1 MRENDS
7 SKYMDQLRQESE
19 VLAKTNEAVSSSMKQ
34 LQQNVTNV
42 KEITN
47 TIFDISSQTNL
58 LALNASI
65 EAARAGEAGK
75 GFAVVADEIR
85 ALSER
90 TRQETENISHIL
102 EALEQNANETAKTV
116 GRSVEVG
123 TTQEEMIRDVA
134 QQFTE
139 MNANVDNLVSNISVI
154 ETMLGDLS
162 NANTEI
168 VNNITSLSA
177 STEEVTASAQQSSE
191 LTDQNL
197 ENSQNAKAILD
208 DVLQVSHRMDKY
220 ISHDMF

>member
-1 MRENDS
+1 M
-7 SKYMDQLRQESE
+7 
-19 VLAKTNEAVSSSMKQ
+19 
-34 LQQNVTNV
+34 
-42 KEITN
+42 
-47 TIFDISSQTNL
+47 

-154 ETMLGDLS
+154 EKMLGDLS

-220 ISHDMF
+220 ISRDTF

>member
-1 MRENDS
+1 
-7 SKYMDQLRQESE
+7 MDQLRQESE

-47 TIFDISSQTNL
+47 TIFDNSSQTNL
-58 LALNASI
+58 LALNASL

>member
-1 MRENDS
+1 
-7 SKYMDQLRQESE
+7 MDQLRQESE